1 MLRCHLLLV
10 WRWTFQLTTEAGIVT
25 TQSWNRMGLDQ
36 LLADI
41 VRWWKKQVVEKAVL
55 FELLVRVRNLVRSIH
70 CHCAA
75 LVGGWDWTVLVF
87 FWLTK
92 ASVFFQASLIDPWEQ
107 NFSSQMKFQEF
118 LDISIY
124 IFLVSCV
131 GSRPDSAVV
140 RVRPV
145 QWRLP
150 RNSTRLD
157 WRLLCR
163 FFGGQGEKS
172 GRAYRPVGMWL
183 FQSKACFC
191 RKWPN
196 GKFERSEVSGCER
209 HAHPTWRIGEIC
221 VSLP

>member
-1 MLRCHLLLV
+1 M
-10 WRWTFQLTTEAGIVT
+10 I
-25 TQSWNRMGLDQ
+25 GLDQ

-55 FELLVRVRNLVRSIH
+55 FELLVRVRNLVRSVH

-75 LVGGWDWTVLVF
+75 LVGGWDWSVLNF
-87 FWLTK
+87 FAHKSSVLSVLSSFIRWSLRAELQLSNEILGIYWYFYLYISCLLCWLT
-92 ASVFFQASLIDPWEQ
+92 SWFMRE
-107 NFSSQMKFQEF
+107 SSQQN
-118 LDISIY
+118 LLLY
-124 IFLVSCV
+124 
-131 GSRPDSAVV
+131 A
-140 RVRPV
+140 RPV

-183 FQSKACFC
+183 FQSRACFC

-209 HAHPTWRIGEIC
+209 HAHPTWRIG
-221 VSLP
+221 